1 MRNILPVLCLLS
13 ASYAQTPTRVIGE
26 VEGKSADQI
35 TVKTD
40 AGQSVNMP
48 ISAETKVL
56 RVPPGETS
64 LAKAAVI
71 TLADVNPGDRVL
83 VRANQIIVM
92 SKSDLQQKQE
102 AERAEWQKRGVAG
115 RITAITN
122 QELTIATP
130 SGQSVKVSTDP
141 KTTFRRYAPESVR
154 FSDAKPSSFSDMKVG
169 DQVRV
174 LGDKTGD
181 TVAAEAVVSGVF
193 RNFAATVLSVD
204 ANAGEIRVTDLQ
216 TKKPVSVKVNSD
228 SMARKMP
235 PMMAQMMAARR
246 HAGESQDASADTP
259 RPAPPADRAPSAG
272 QGPGGMRGGG
282 PRDIGRMLERMP
294 ALNVADLKPGDA
306 LIIAGTA
313 GSDPS
318 RTTAIAVLAGVE
330 PLLTGPAADGRLNGP
345 WNFDINIVP

>member
-1 MRNILPVLCLLS
+1 MRNILAVLCLIS

-26 VEGKSADQI
+26 VESKGTDQI

-48 ISAETKVL
+48 VSAETKVV

-64 LAKAAVI
+64 LAKATTI
-71 TLADVNPGDRVL
+71 TFADVNPGDRVL
-83 VRANQIIVM
+83 VRTNQIIVM
-92 SKSDLQQKQE
+92 STSDLQQKQE
-102 AERAEWQKRGVAG
+102 AERAEWQKRGSAG
-115 RITAITN
+115 RITAIGD
-122 QELTIATP
+122 QQLTITTP
-130 SGQSVKVSTDP
+130 AGQSLKITTTP
-141 KTTFRRYAPESVR
+141 TTTFRRYAPESVR
-154 FSDAKPSSFSDMKVG
+154 FSDAKPSSFSDLKVG

-181 TVAAEAVVSGVF
+181 TVAAEAIVSGVF
-193 RNFAATVLSVD
+193 RNFAATVVSVD
-204 ANAGEIRVTDLQ
+204 ANAGEIKVTDLQ
-216 TKKPVSVKVNSD
+216 TKKPVIVKVNSE
-228 SMARKMP
+228 SLTRKMP

-246 HAGESQDASADTP
+246 QAGGAEHTP
-259 RPAPPADRAPSAG
+259 AANPNPSPAGAAPERG
-272 QGPGGMRGGG
+272 QGTPGMRGGGG

-306 LIIAGTA
+306 LIIASTA